1 MEKDYNNVLKQ
12 FEDCN
17 DDEKKA
23 LKRYLEEENLAELE
37 IEQLEKIYLRN
48 MENQKAKIEEKIDTS
63 KIKGLISCVSFSYNE
78 NPKKYMENTYDRNI
92 NIFSNIDTFFLLYTE
107 QSKKIFDR
115 IKDVYKN
122 INIIGVL
129 VTDYTFLSIQNSIN
143 ETLKKLKLDKNNCI
157 IDITL
162 GMKMITI
169 CLYKLAVENEIKAIN
184 WQEIQVKN
192 FKTPGVKNFP
202 FNSKLNIM
210 IEPRKENMKMYAEI
224 NDLLEKYNF
233 DGVASFYNRLNNED
247 MQFFYKNL
255 AKLFSFEVMINLDY
269 TLFYKR
275 VEEFFVNLCEKKEYK
290 REFKIQVR
298 NFLINFLRAVV
309 INEDG
314 DFIEYPWLDS
324 FLKLFQITEEDI
336 YSDDSY
342 LNEYKEH
349 IYFYFVL
356 KYFQAKMKVNSEE
369 NYYYTKFINDIK
381 KNIVAELDVDDKA
394 KENKFMKENGEI
406 EELFE
411 IDLNQ
416 ALKEMT
422 PELSLKENLNGEFYF
437 KNNVIY
443 IEKYNLKIDI
453 TGDKRLK
460 FLNNKGSDLI
470 REILETPKEKLE
482 KDILFKKLAKYNVGE
497 SEENRQNR
505 FRKNLTTFKN
515 KVETL
520 NKTIKEIGKEQGLEL
535 DNIILYEKNKSFY
548 GKSDYSHAFYVNSKY
563 YILM

>member
-1 MEKDYNNVLKQ
+1 MEEDYNNVLKQ

-169 CLYKLAVENEIKAIN
+169 CLYKLAVETEIKAIN
-184 WQEIQVKN
+184 WQEIQVQN
-192 FKTPGVKNFP
+192 FKTSRVRNFP

-381 KNIVAELDVDDKA
+381 KNIVAELDVDDKE

-470 REILETPKEKLE
+470 REILETPREKIE

-535 DNIILYEKNKSFY
+535 DNIILYEKNKRFY

>member
-381 KNIVAELDVDDKA
+381 KNIVAELDVDDKE

-482 KDILFKKLAKYNVGE
+482 KDVLFKKLAKYNVGE

-515 KVETL
+515 KVEIL

-535 DNIILYEKNKSFY
+535 DNIILYEKNKRFY

>member
-1 MEKDYNNVLKQ
+1 MEEDYNNVLKQ

-23 LKRYLEEENLAELE
+23 LKRYLEEKNLAELE

-169 CLYKLAVENEIKAIN
+169 CLYKLAVETEIKAIN
-184 WQEIQVKN
+184 WQEIQVQN
-192 FKTPGVKNFP
+192 FKTSRVRNFP

-336 YSDDSY
+336 YGDDSY
-342 LNEYKEH
+342 LNKYKEQ

-381 KNIVAELDVDDKA
+381 KNIVAELDVDDKE

-470 REILETPKEKLE
+470 REILETPREKIE

-515 KVETL
+515 KVEIL

-535 DNIILYEKNKSFY
+535 DNIILYEKNKRFY

>member
-63 KIKGLISCVSFSYNE
+63 KIKGLISCVSFSYNK

-298 NFLINFLRAVV
+298 NFLINFLRVIV

-356 KYFQAKMKVNSEE
+356 KYFQAKIKANSEE

-381 KNIVAELDVDDKA
+381 KNIVAELDVDDKE

-470 REILETPKEKLE
+470 REILETPREKIE

-535 DNIILYEKNKSFY
+535 DNIILYEKNKRFY

>member
-298 NFLINFLRAVV
+298 NFLINFLRVIV

-356 KYFQAKMKVNSEE
+356 KYFQAKMKANSEE

-381 KNIVAELDVDDKA
+381 KNIVVELDVDDKE

-520 NKTIKEIGKEQGLEL
+520 NKIIKEIGKEQGLEL

-548 GKSDYSHAFYVNSKY
+548 GKSDYSHGFYVNSKY

>member
-1 MEKDYNNVLKQ
+1 MEEDYNNVLKQ

-169 CLYKLAVENEIKAIN
+169 CLYKLAVETEIKAIN
-184 WQEIQVKN
+184 WQEIQVQN
-192 FKTPGVKNFP
+192 FKTSRVRNFP

-336 YSDDSY
+336 YGDDSY
-342 LNEYKEH
+342 LNKYKEQ

-381 KNIVAELDVDDKA
+381 KNIVAELDVDDKE

-470 REILETPKEKLE
+470 REILETPREKIE

-515 KVETL
+515 KVEIL

-535 DNIILYEKNKSFY
+535 DNIILYEKNKRFY

>member
-298 NFLINFLRAVV
+298 NFLINFLRVIV

-356 KYFQAKMKVNSEE
+356 KYFQAKMKANSEE

-381 KNIVAELDVDDKA
+381 KNIVVKLDVDDKE

-520 NKTIKEIGKEQGLEL
+520 NKIIKEIGKEQGLEL

-548 GKSDYSHAFYVNSKY
+548 GKSDYSHGFYVNSKY

>member
-356 KYFQAKMKVNSEE
+356 KYFQAKMKANSEE

-381 KNIVAELDVDDKA
+381 KNIVVELDVNDKA

-520 NKTIKEIGKEQGLEL
+520 NKIIKEIGKEQGLEL

>member
-48 MENQKAKIEEKIDTS
+48 MKNQKAKIEEKIDTS

-356 KYFQAKMKVNSEE
+356 KYFQAKMKVNSDE

-381 KNIVAELDVDDKA
+381 KNIVAELDVDDKE

-548 GKSDYSHAFYVNSKY
+548 GKSDYSHGFYVNSKY

>member
-548 GKSDYSHAFYVNSKY
+548 GKSDYSHGFYVNSKY